1 MKHLILFGLF
11 FSLNVTAACLDF
23 NFQEFLNDV
32 ETDCREIV
40 TISLENN
47 GCSKDEVKKILSRIS
62 PLRSTQ
68 IDSGSA
74 TFCKYD
80 IDQGIIQ
87 VMTDDMDPNPR
98 AAIFF
103 SKWD

>member
-1 MKHLILFGLF
+1 MKYLILFGLY
-11 FSLNVTAACLDF
+11 FSLNVTAACLDY
-23 NFQEFLNDV
+23 NYQEFLNDV
-32 ETDCREIV
+32 ETDCRKIL

-47 GCSKDEVKKILSRIS
+47 GCNKDEVKKILSRIS
-62 PLRSTQ
+62 PSRTIR

-74 TFCKYD
+74 SFCKYD
-80 IDQGIIQ
+80 IEQGIIQ

-103 SKWD
+103 SRWD